1 MAMGLFLDTSR
12 VILSRV
18 KDLRALTPKRHR
30 VKGKWGYELVGPHLL
45 SPGEAVLRAA
55 THPKQPPTRM
65 ALQHFDATY
74 SAQLGALW
82 PSIRVALLSE
92 RKYGALLNHF
102 AHNLDV
108 EELQARG
115 CKDFISNGEAFM
127 FPASADHRSEF
138 RPEEDSSSVSTVN
151 HGGGSQQPSSLRLSP
166 NIRCLVFPRGDVTR
180 FRPARPDKFGLL
192 SYYLLDAASIL
203 PCLALDVQESHTVL
217 DLCAA
222 PGGKALALLQTQS
235 VSECPALSRSSSNSI
250 QSGFLCAN
258 DSSVSRTS
266 RLKRVLHSYVPKAL
280 LTDDKL
286 RITSFDGTIWGEI
299 ERNSFDRVSSGH
311 PIIFILLLWRHTN
324 LIPASLQ
331 VLVDVPCNTDRHSLM
346 ENDNNIFSRSRIGER
361 RSLPKLQAELLL
373 AGILAACPG
382 GDVLYSTCTLSA
394 NQNQA
399 VVQQA
404 VQLAEEQHGIQLQV
418 ISLCPLTQM
427 FSNTF
432 HFAPNLHLGE
442 MVIPHLAANF
452 GPIYLCK
459 LRRLT

>member
-1 MAMGLFLDTSR
+1 MGLFLDTSR

-18 KDLRALTPKRHR
+18 KDLRALTSKRHR
-30 VKGKWGYELVGPHLL
+30 VKGKW
-45 SPGEAVLRAA
+45 AA
-55 THPKQPPTRM
+55 TQPKQPPTKM

-74 SAQLGALW
+74 STQLGALW

-102 AHNLDV
+102 SHNPDV
-108 EELQARG
+108 EELQGQG

-127 FPASADHRSEF
+127 FPASADHHSEF
-138 RPEEDSSSVSTVN
+138 RPEEDSSSLSTVT
-151 HGGGSQQPSSLRLSP
+151 HGGGSWQPSPLRLSP
-166 NIRCLVFPRGDVTR
+166 NIRCLVFPRGDITR

-192 SYYLLDAASIL
+192 SYYLLDAASML

-235 VSECPALSRSSSNSI
+235 VR
-250 QSGFLCAN
+250 FLCAN
-258 DSSVSRTS
+258 DLSVSRTS

-286 RITSFDGTIWGEI
+286 CITSFDGTIWGEI
-299 ERNSFDRVSSGH
+299 ERNSFDRV
-311 PIIFILLLWRHTN
+311 
-324 LIPASLQ
+324 
-331 VLVDVPCNTDRHSLM
+331 LVDVPCTTDRHSLM
-346 ENDNNIFSRSRIGER
+346 DDDNNIFSRSRVGER
-361 RSLPKLQAELLL
+361 RSLPQLQAQLLL

-418 ISLCPLTQM
+418 ISLRPLAQM

-432 HFAPNLHLGE
+432 HFAPDLHLGE